1 MNQVSNISIKVTEL
15 NSRLNR
21 VYDSLRKKEEGS
33 RMPKFAEL
41 WDLKEMAMLQAREEV
56 VIPGGWLQELEH
68 PDMLR
73 VED

>member
-21 VYDSLRKKEEGS
+21 VYDSLRKREQGS

-41 WDLKEMAMLQAREEV
+41 WDLKEMAMMQAREEIL
-56 VIPGGWLQELEH
+56 IPGAWLNELEQSQVQ
-68 PDMLR
+68 